1 MPKAMA
7 NLPPK
12 PRLPKEPDP
21 KMLRTFGPRPSF
33 ENLTPPDPSTPI
45 ASPSPSAFRRD
56 NPDNPPPAEYK
67 PPSLLVEHKRLAILC
82 AAVCVAFVWYCL
94 KTPHKP
100 NELDATAP
108 NARAVDAPAASS
120 GAATA
125 SAPKPSTQGSATRAT
140 QPQQPIYVETVP
152 ETQ

>member
-33 ENLTPPDPSTPI
+33 ENLTPPDPSGPPI
-45 ASPSPSAFRRD
+45 PSPSPSAYRRG
-56 NPDNPPPAEYK
+56 NPDNLPPADYK
-67 PPSLLVEHKRLAILC
+67 PPSMLVEHKRLAILF
-82 AAVCVAFVWYCL
+82 AAVCVAFGWYCW

-100 NELDATAP
+100 NALETTAHSP
-108 NARAVDAPAASS
+108 VAAPAASRS
-120 GAATA
+120 AGPATG
-125 SAPKPSTQGSATRAT
+125 PKASTQSPAPRAP

-152 ETQ
+152 DT

>member
-1 MPKAMA
+1 MPKVKV

-45 ASPSPSAFRRD
+45 ASPSPSAYRRE

-67 PPSLLVEHKRLAILC
+67 PPSMLVEHRRLAILF
-82 AAVCVAFVWYCL
+82 AGVCVAFAWYCW

-100 NELDATAP
+100 SALNTNAPSAVAAPTAS
-108 NARAVDAPAASS
+108 R
-120 GAATA
+120 GAATVT
-125 SAPKPSTQGSATRAT
+125 APKPSTQSPTPRAA
-140 QPQQPIYVETVP
+140 QPQEPIYVETVP
-152 ETQ
+152 DR

>member
-21 KMLRTFGPRPSF
+21 KMLRTFGPRPSLDD
-33 ENLTPPDPSTPI
+33 LTPPDLSAPPIPSV
-45 ASPSPSAFRRD
+45 SPSAFRRD

-67 PPSLLVEHKRLAILC
+67 PPSMLAEHRRLAVLL

-94 KTPHKP
+94 KTPHAP
-100 NELDATAP
+100 SALTAAP
-108 NARAVDAPAASS
+108 VPHAAAPAASS
-120 GAATA
+120 TA
-125 SAPKPSTQGSATRAT
+125 PTAPAPQTPAQSSAPRAA
-140 QPQQPIYVETVP
+140 QPKQPIYVETVP
-152 ETQ
+152 ET

>member
-21 KMLRTFGPRPSF
+21 KMLRTFGPKPSF
-33 ENLTPPDPSTPI
+33 ENLTPPDPSAPI

-67 PPSLLVEHKRLAILC
+67 PPSMLAEHRRLAVLL
-82 AAVCVAFVWYCL
+82 AAVSVAFV
-94 KTPHKP
+94 
-100 NELDATAP
+100 
-108 NARAVDAPAASS
+108 
-120 GAATA
+120 
-125 SAPKPSTQGSATRAT
+125 
-140 QPQQPIYVETVP
+140 
-152 ETQ
+152 